1 MFRSPTC
8 GPWGVDRRKRE
19 PAGTR
24 QARPERGGMVRS
36 RVVVTSAGV
45 RVRSFWYKDFGG
57 WRGEVGE
64 VGK

>member
-1 MFRSPTC
+1 ME
-8 GPWGVDRRKRE
+8 RRKRE
-19 PAGTR
+19 PAGTC

-36 RVVVTSAGV
+36 RTVVTSAGV
-45 RVRSFWYKDFGG
+45 RVRSFWYKAVGG